1 MSLTRRLPRGA
12 PRKLLRTPIHLY
24 RRNLGQLLGNR
35 FVYLVHRG
43 RSSGLPRETVL
54 EVVRHRP
61 AEDEVVVISGWGARS
76 NWYRNITASPAL
88 EIRIGR
94 RRYHRPRQRILD
106 ETETAELLAGYVRK
120 HPLATRLLARLTG
133 WPMLTPRGRAE
144 LARTLPAV
152 SFLPREAERP
162 GPSAAGPGD

>member
-1 MSLTRRLPRGA
+1 MTRKVPRGV

-24 RRNLGQLLGNR
+24 RRNLGWLLGSR

-61 AEDEVVVISGWGARS
+61 VSGEVVVISGWGTRS
-76 NWYRNITASPAL
+76 HWYRNITASPAL

-94 RRYHRPRQRILD
+94 RRYHRPRQRVLG
-106 ETETAELLAGYVRK
+106 ESETAELLAGYVRE
-120 HPLATRLLARLTG
+120 HPWAARLLTRLTG

-152 SFLPREAERP
+152 SFLPREAEPP
-162 GPSAAGPGD
+162 GPTAAGPGG